1 VIQTQRTFRAFVYKQ
16 PKRTHNKHT
25 MSIGHS
31 FEQRRSDVQVTR
43 QNEDDFWTI
52 GRRRGYAGYHL
63 GFVTQDGNSILWKAS
78 DNAYGQWVPRPL
90 VSDVMTPIIHGD
102 SRAST
107 HAARAALNAPNGEF
121 APTLGMVWKWI
132 GPRGGAMRKHGG
144 WYSQMYPL
152 SGQQIGFDDPTPGT
166 ALVIMVPK

>member
-1 VIQTQRTFRAFVYKQ
+1 
-16 PKRTHNKHT
+16 
-25 MSIGHS
+25 MSIGQS
-31 FEQRRSDVQVTR
+31 FEKRRSDVQVTR

-52 GRRRGYAGYHL
+52 GRRRGYAGYYL
-63 GFVTQDGNSILWKAS
+63 GFVTRDGNSILWKAS

-107 HAARAALNAPNGEF
+107 RAARAALNAPNAEYS
-121 APTLGMVWKWI
+121 PTLGIVWKWI
-132 GPRGGAMRKHGG
+132 GPRGGAMRDHRD
-144 WYSQMYPL
+144 WHSQMYPI
-152 SGQQIGFDDPTPGT
+152 SGQQIGFDDPVPGT